1 MTTEIVVIGA
11 GGFGRETLDVL
22 HAVNRESSTQVY
34 RILGVLD
41 SNPSPDNLVRL
52 GRMGVDW
59 LGSEADWLSSG
70 HDARYLIGV
79 GRPAVRRRIAES
91 FAAAGKSAA
100 TVVHP
105 RAVIGSLSTIGAG
118 SVVCAGAQIST
129 NVTLGEH
136 VHVNPSATIG
146 HDSALSDFVS
156 INPGAIVSGDV
167 TIGAG
172 TLIGAGAVVLQGLAV
187 GADALV
193 GASACVVRD
202 VASGQI
208 VKGIPAR

>member
-1 MTTEIVVIGA
+1 MTTEVVVIGA

-59 LGSEADWLSSG
+59 LGSEADWLLSG

-79 GRPAVRRRIAES
+79 GRPAVRRRIAET

-105 RAVIGSLSTIGAG
+105 RAVIGSLSTIGARRRC
-118 SVVCAGAQIST
+118 SVGGRRSPPRCAISWRT
-129 NVTLGEH
+129 PCESRR
-136 VHVNPSATIG
+136 PEA
-146 HDSALSDFVS
+146 
-156 INPGAIVSGDV
+156 
-167 TIGAG
+167 
-172 TLIGAGAVVLQGLAV
+172 
-187 GADALV
+187 
-193 GASACVVRD
+193 
-202 VASGQI
+202 
-208 VKGIPAR
+208 